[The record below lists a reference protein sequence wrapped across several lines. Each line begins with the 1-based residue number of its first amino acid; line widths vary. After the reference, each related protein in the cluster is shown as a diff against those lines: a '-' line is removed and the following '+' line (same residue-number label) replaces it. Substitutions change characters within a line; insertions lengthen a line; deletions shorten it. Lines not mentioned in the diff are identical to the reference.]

1 VIASR
6 RVVAAFRVDCV
17 RRGARGGAEEPV
29 MICKYCG
36 QPTTELFTMSGDRV
50 YIHFECM
57 LKRGGEIIE
66 SGADDDL
73 AAGIAWPDRPPQI
86 VSGEAQKK

>member
-1 VIASR
+1 MAQ
-6 RVVAAFRVDCV
+6 
-17 RRGARGGAEEPV
+17 EEPV

-50 YIHFECM
+50 YMHFECM

-66 SGADDDL
+66 SGAADDL